1 MYMQN
6 KKKISNNYKNFST
19 KSEKYKNYDIPHTK
33 HRANKIHEYNEN
45 SMQPYPSVLWRE
57 L

>member
-1 MYMQN
+1 MQN
-6 KKKISNNYKNFST
+6 KKKFSNNYKNFFFT

-33 HRANKIHEYNEN
+33 HRANRFHEYNEN
-45 SMQPYPSVLWRE
+45 SMQPYPSALWRE